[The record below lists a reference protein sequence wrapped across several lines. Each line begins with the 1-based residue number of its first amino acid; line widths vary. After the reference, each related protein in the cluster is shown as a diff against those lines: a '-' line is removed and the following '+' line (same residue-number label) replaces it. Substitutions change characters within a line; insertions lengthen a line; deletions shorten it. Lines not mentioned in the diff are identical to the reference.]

1 MHATWVKLG
10 GAKDHRV
17 AGHAAKNNMIL
28 VTNDLSD
35 FRRIYKRKKFHP
47 GIIFLGVVDSN
58 LMDRNVQLVL
68 FEQALDE
75 AETDEPIN
83 EAIYV
88 QLDEDADENWILT
101 TSRYQL
107 AKG

>member
-1 MHATWVKLG
+1 
-10 GAKDHRV
+10 
-17 AGHAAKNNMIL
+17 
-28 VTNDLSD
+28 
-35 FRRIYKRKKFHP
+35 
-47 GIIFLGVVDSN
+47 
-58 LMDRNVQLVL
+58 L